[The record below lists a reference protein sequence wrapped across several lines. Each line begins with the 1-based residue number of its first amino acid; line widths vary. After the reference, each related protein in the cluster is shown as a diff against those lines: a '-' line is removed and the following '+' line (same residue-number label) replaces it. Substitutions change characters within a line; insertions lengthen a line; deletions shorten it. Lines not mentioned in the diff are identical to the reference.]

1 MLYKFTVYW
10 TQTMKRGLLEG
21 MVLEQELGFPT
32 EKEVKRQIAYL
43 LKQDNVANID
53 IKLNKSAF
61 VSDLTT
67 V

>member
-1 MLYKFTVYW
+1 MLYKFNVTW
-10 TQTMKRGLLEG
+10 TQVMTRGLLEG
-21 MVLEQELGFPT
+21 MTLDQELGFPT
-32 EKEVKRQIAYL
+32 EKEIKRQIAYL
-43 LKQDNVANID
+43 LKQDNVANIG

>member
-1 MLYKFTVYW
+1 
-10 TQTMKRGLLEG
+10 MKRGLLEG

-43 LKQDNVANID
+43 LKQDNVAD
-53 IKLNKSAF
+53 IGIRLNKSAC